1 MQPRTMSQRTSA
13 REEKRTGILLAASQ
27 VFARKGYETTA
38 LEEVARKAGLAKG
51 TLYLY
56 FKDKE
61 ALYLQTVLYVLESL
75 QADLLQ
81 QVERQPPGVQKLR
94 AFACCQLAFFARN
107 RDTLRLFADLFT
119 PGLANLHKRLIAP
132 MQQKRALLIAYLSR
146 LVEEG
151 KRQGEIR
158 RDLESQRIALSFL
171 GMVNQ
176 ASQSLSRFGLAEPE
190 PKAPVEDPER
200 VADTLMKI
208 LTEGISS
215 SREGGGG
222 S

>member
-1 MQPRTMSQRTSA
+1 MSQRHSA
-13 REEKRTGILLAASQ
+13 REEKRAAILQAASQ
-27 VFARKGYETTA
+27 VFARKGYETAA

-61 ALYLQTVLYVLESL
+61 TLYLQTVLHVLEGL

-81 QVERQPPGVQKLR
+81 KVERQQLGVEKLR

-119 PGLANLHKRLIAP
+119 PGLANLHKRLIGL
-132 MQQKRALLIAYLSR
+132 MQGKRALLIAYLSR
-146 LVEEG
+146 LVDEG
-151 KRQGEIR
+151 KREGQIR
-158 RDLESQRIALSFL
+158 QDLESQHIALGFL

-176 ASQSLSRFGLAEPE
+176 ASQSLGRLGMPEQGLESPAEAPE
-190 PKAPVEDPER
+190 G
-200 VADTLMKI
+200 VADTIMRI
-208 LTEGISS
+208 LLEGISP
-215 SREGGGG
+215 
-222 S
+222 

>member
-1 MQPRTMSQRTSA
+1 MAGRGPDREA
-13 REEKRTGILLAASQ
+13 RRQAILQAARQ
-27 VFARKGYETTA
+27 VFARKGFEPAT
-38 LEEVARKAGLAKG
+38 LEAVAREAGLAKG

-81 QVERQPPGVQKLR
+81 RVEHQPQGVEKLH

-119 PGLANLHKRLIAP
+119 PGLASLHKRLIGM
-132 MQQKRALLIAYLSR
+132 MQEKRALLIGYLSR
-146 LVEEG
+146 LVDEG
-151 KRQGEIR
+151 KSQGQIR
-158 RDLESQRIALSFL
+158 PDIESEPIALSFL

-176 ASQSLSRFGLAEPE
+176 ASQSLGRLGLAEP
-190 PKAPVEDPER
+190 ALRATAEDPER
-200 VADTLMKI
+200 IAGTIMQILM
-208 LTEGISS
+208 EGI
-215 SREGGGG
+215 RP
-222 S
+222 

>member
-1 MQPRTMSQRTSA
+1 VQSRTMNRKHSANA
-13 REEKRTGILLAASQ
+13 REEKRAAILQAASQ
-27 VFARKGYETTA
+27 VFARKGYATAA

-61 ALYLQTVLYVLESL
+61 ALYLQTVLHVLESL

-81 QVERQPPGVQKLR
+81 QVERQPQGVQKLR
-94 AFACCQLAFFARN
+94 AFASCQLAFFARN

-119 PGLANLHKRLIAP
+119 PGLANLHKRLIGP
-132 MQQKRALLIAYLSR
+132 MLEKHALLIAYLSR
-146 LVEEG
+146 LVDEG

-158 RDLESQRIALSFL
+158 RDLESQHIALGFL

-176 ASQSLSRFGLAEPE
+176 ASQSLSRMGLAERALESP
-190 PKAPVEDPER
+190 AEDSER
-200 VADTLMKI
+200 VADTIMRILM
-208 LTEGISS
+208 EGISS
-215 SREGGGG
+215 
-222 S
+222 

>member
-1 MQPRTMSQRTSA
+1 MQPRTTSRKSPA
-13 REEKRTGILLAASQ
+13 REEKRAGILQAASQ
-27 VFARKGYETTA
+27 VFARKGYEATA

-81 QVERQPPGVQKLR
+81 RVEHQPQGVEKLH

-119 PGLANLHKRLIAP
+119 PGLASLHKRLIGM
-132 MQQKRALLIAYLSR
+132 MQEKRALLIGYLSR
-146 LVEEG
+146 LVDEG
-151 KRQGEIR
+151 KRQGQIR
-158 RDLESQRIALSFL
+158 SDLESEPIALSFL

-176 ASQSLSRFGLAEPE
+176 ASQSLGRLGLAEP
-190 PKAPVEDPER
+190 ALRATAEDPER
-200 VADTLMKI
+200 IAGTIMQILM
-208 LTEGISS
+208 EGI
-215 SREGGGG
+215 RP
-222 S
+222 

>member
-1 MQPRTMSQRTSA
+1 MQYRAPNDKQAA
-13 REEKRTGILLAASQ
+13 REEKRAAILQAASQ
-27 VFARKGYETTA
+27 VFARKGYETAA

-61 ALYLQTVLYVLESL
+61 ALYLQTVLYVLESM

-81 QVERQPPGVQKLR
+81 QVGRQPQGVQKLH

-132 MQQKRALLIAYLSR
+132 MQEKRALLIAYLSR
-146 LVEEG
+146 LVDEG
-151 KRQGEIR
+151 KRQGQIR
-158 RDLESQRIALSFL
+158 PDFDSQQIALSFL

-176 ASQSLSRFGLAEPE
+176 ASQSLGRFGLAEQALE
-190 PKAPVEDPER
+190 PPAGDPEGI
-200 VADTLMKI
+200 ADAIMRI
-208 LTEGISS
+208 LLEGISP
-215 SREGGGG
+215 
-222 S
+222 